1 MQLPDPF
8 FLANLKYKYIQ
19 QVKKALKKGFFTS
32 NFKFAFLLIRFIVCL
47 VLVHCRIGS
56 LEKRENIAILRI
68 LVHCRI
74 GSLEIVPA
82 LQTPV

>member
-56 LEKRENIAILRI
+56 LEIAVLEEN
-68 LVHCRI
+68 H
-74 GSLEIVPA
+74 
-82 LQTPV
+82 Q

>member
-56 LEKRENIAILRI
+56 LESTETALAAREQ
-68 LVHCRI
+68 VHCRI
-74 GSLEIVPA
+74 GSLEMEITV
-82 LQTPV
+82 T